1 MKKSTVLLALLIVC
15 GSAWAYNP
23 PVGGE
28 DIFYF
33 SDPELLSGAGS
44 ATGGPLASVVP
55 ASITFN
61 PALTALSQRTA
72 VNASY
77 TIAIDSASNSN
88 AGHFIQLGTI
98 LPNRWCI
105 VAATAQATSA
115 EMIRMKLGNN
125 IIIHAGVAKDITKKL
140 LVGANIYTG
149 LYFGDDSDFTVGADI
164 GMIYQF
170 DDFAFLRK
178 PRLGISF
185 LNLGKPFSNVDATY
199 PNIVTPRLSLSAGLF
214 EVRGF
219 SGAVSVDLRAP
230 FFQNIIVDTAI
241 GFAYKSIVG
250 LTFNWSFNAQETAR
264 GVPISMPAIGVHIRF
279 AINSN
284 KFSSKNEDWEQSEL
298 GPSLA
303 WQNRY
308 DGIQI
313 ISTGM
318 HMDLGLADTTAPE
331 IILWNGEE

>member
-1 MKKSTVLLALLIVC
+1 MKKSVFMLALLIVC
-15 GSAWAYNP
+15 GSVWAYNP
-23 PVGGE
+23 PVGSE
-28 DIFYF
+28 DIFEF

-77 TIAIDSASNSN
+77 SIAFDTASDSSF
-88 AGHFIQLGTI
+88 GHFIQLGTI
-98 LPNRWCI
+98 LPNRWCVI
-105 VAATAQATSA
+105 AATAQATFA
-115 EMIRMKLGNN
+115 DMTRMDLGQN
-125 IIIHAGVAKDITKKL
+125 IIIHAGASKDITNKL
-140 LVGANIYTG
+140 SVGANIYTG
-149 LYFGDDSDFTVGADI
+149 FYFGDTSDFTIGADL

-170 DDFAFLRK
+170 DNFAFLRK
-178 PRLGISF
+178 PRLGIAL
-185 LNLGKPFSNVDATY
+185 LNLGKPLSDLDSSY
-199 PNIVTPRLSLSAGLF
+199 PSILTPRVSLSATLF
-214 EVRGF
+214 EERGF
-219 SGAVSVDLRAP
+219 SGAVSADVSAP
-230 FFQNIIVDTAI
+230 FFQNVIVDTAI

-250 LTFNWSFNAQETAR
+250 LTFKWTFNAQEAAR
-264 GVPISMPAIGVHIRF
+264 GVPFSLPAIGVHIRF

-284 KFSSKNEDWEQSEL
+284 KFSSRNEDWEQSEL
-298 GPSLA
+298 GPSIA

-308 DGIQI
+308 DGLQI

-331 IILWNGEE
+331 IILWDGEE